1 MINMDQLPTT
11 EKILFVS
18 AMVIYVIA
26 AAACIRHLRRGG
38 EKYRYLLISLVA
50 LAVCLEAVLLIF
62 RAIAI
67 DAFPLNDLF
76 DSMIVFT
83 IAFGLAYLFLSVA
96 IDQVWFNS
104 VMVWVLLALTLLAG
118 KVAGPV
124 PEFVEHAAQTPWAI
138 AHGLA
143 MVFGGVMVAFST
155 ASAYMY
161 LLGNNRLKNK
171 QIGKVVGRLPN
182 IEKLAKMNLFGLKA
196 GFGFITFGII
206 SGFVLTLVIKMRGGP
221 TIAKWLVDPKIVLML
236 VAWFMLAC
244 VLVLRGAI
252 RLKGRAVAY
261 ITMVTFFFI
270 IFAIVGVT
278 FFCGT
283 QHVFT

>member
-1 MINMDQLPTT
+1 MDQLPIA
-11 EKILFVS
+11 EKLVFVS
-18 AMVIYVIA
+18 AMVIYIIA
-26 AAACIRHLRRGG
+26 AIAGIRHLRRNG
-38 EKYRYLLISLVA
+38 EKYRYLLIPLVA
-50 LAVCLEAVLLIF
+50 LAVCLESVLLIF

-67 DAFPLNDLF
+67 NAFPLSNLF

-96 IDQVWFNS
+96 INQVWFNS

-143 MVFGGVMVAFST
+143 MVLGGVMVAFSA

-161 LLGNNRLKNK
+161 LLGNNRLKHK
-171 QIGKVVGRLPN
+171 QIGKVIGRLPN

-196 GFGFITFGII
+196 GFAFITFGMI
-206 SGFVLTLVIKMRGGP
+206 SGFVLALVIKMRGG
-221 TIAKWLVDPKIVLML
+221 TTLAQWFIDPKVVLMI
-236 VAWFMLAC
+236 VAWLMLAG

-252 RLKGRAVAY
+252 RLKGRVIAY

-283 QHVFT
+283 QHVFS

>member
-1 MINMDQLPTT
+1 
-11 EKILFVS
+11 
-18 AMVIYVIA
+18 
-26 AAACIRHLRRGG
+26 
-38 EKYRYLLISLVA
+38 
-50 LAVCLEAVLLIF
+50 
-62 RAIAI
+62 
-67 DAFPLNDLF
+67 
-76 DSMIVFT
+76 MIVFT
-83 IAFGLAYLFLSVA
+83 IAFGLAYLFLSIA

-104 VMVWVLLALTLLAG
+104 VMVWVLLVLTLLAG

-143 MVFGGVMVAFST
+143 MVLGGVMVAFST

-171 QIGKVVGRLPN
+171 QVGKVIGRLPN
-182 IEKLAKMNLFGLKA
+182 IERLAKRNLFGLKA

-206 SGFVLTLVIKMRGGP
+206 SGFVLTLVIKMSGGP

-236 VAWFMLAC
+236 VAWLMLAC
-244 VLVLRGAI
+244 VLVLRGTI
-252 RLKGRAVAY
+252 RLKARAIAY
-261 ITMVTFFFI
+261 ITMMTFFFI

-283 QHVFT
+283 LHVFS